1 MNHYELIYIVNP
13 QQAKE
18 SKLFDKCKEQISS
31 VSGVLHRSEDI
42 GLRDLSYQIDDCSK
56 GHYFLLNFEC
66 QPENLKEIENLFK
79 FNESILRSSIVKK
92 RKAESETSALMTQTK
107 DQSSSSQETTLES
120 VKKEAEVKEE
130 TKEETK
136 EENKASDDSQEQKQN
151 ESNDSTEDK

>member
-107 DQSSSSQETTLES
+107 DQSSSSHETTLES
-120 VKKEAEVKEE
+120 VKKEAEVKEDA
-130 TKEETK
+130 K

>member
-130 TKEETK
+130 TKEE
-136 EENKASDDSQEQKQN
+136 NKAGDDSQEQKQN

>member
-42 GLRDLSYQIDDCSK
+42 GLRDLSYQIDDCTK

-107 DQSSSSQETTLES
+107 DQSSSSQETKLES
-120 VKKEAEVKEE
+120 VKKEAEV
-130 TKEETK
+130 KEETK
-136 EENKASDDSQEQKQN
+136 EENKASDDSQEQKQD

>member
-42 GLRDLSYQIDDCSK
+42 GLRDLSYQIDDCTK

-130 TKEETK
+130 TKEE
-136 EENKASDDSQEQKQN
+136 NKASDDSQEQKQN

>member
-107 DQSSSSQETTLES
+107 DQSSSSQETSLES
-120 VKKEAEVKEE
+120 VKKEAEV
-130 TKEETK
+130 KEETK
-136 EENKASDDSQEQKQN
+136 EENKASDDSQEQKQD

>member
-1 MNHYELIYIVNP
+1 M
-13 QQAKE
+13 
-18 SKLFDKCKEQISS
+18 
-31 VSGVLHRSEDI
+31 
-42 GLRDLSYQIDDCSK
+42 
-56 GHYFLLNFEC
+56 LNFEC

-136 EENKASDDSQEQKQN
+136 ASDDSQEQKQN

>member
-42 GLRDLSYQIDDCSK
+42 GLRDLSYQIDDCTK

-120 VKKEAEVKEE
+120 VKKQAEV
-130 TKEETK
+130 KEETK
-136 EENKASDDSQEQKQN
+136 EENKASDDAQEQKQN

>member
-130 TKEETK
+130 TKEE
-136 EENKASDDSQEQKQN
+136 NKASDDSQEQKQN
-151 ESNDSTEDK
+151 ESDDSTEDK